1 MNQLQSEN
9 AEKALSMVTEF
20 YDSVTVA
27 DNETDLLLKKEQA
40 GKALEQLGMLISGE
54 TEEEGT
60 EPCACENSIQSCDNT
75 CTIGT
80 YGRPRSSKRTDSK

>member
-1 MNQLQSEN
+1 MNQLQSAN

-27 DNETDLLLKKEQA
+27 DNETDLLLKKELA
-40 GKALEQLGMLISGE
+40 GKALKQLGMLVSGE

-60 EPCACENSIQSCDNT
+60 EPCACVNSIESCDNT
-75 CTIGT
+75 CTIGS
-80 YGRPRSSKRTDSK
+80 YSKP